1 MDPDLSS
8 NEAPLRLL
16 DRAKRIRRVESAGVF
31 SAVASALG
39 VALAL
44 AWRHP
49 ITAVFALL
57 AVSSLVTVLLRRA
70 QMRRAGAFENASMI
84 ELWERSETRRD
95 AALVLRD
102 LLRELGRTDAASP
115 ALGAA
120 DPLLRALDEELA
132 AELARRAA
140 EERLRAVELSR
151 EADAQAEQRRVDLLE
166 RARAAAAESARA
178 RQKFIER
185 EFSDEAKQAAARVD
199 EALLALEA
207 KMLPR
212 AAEDPDA
219 KAFLD
224 ASSALRAM
232 LMLTPKSVVYEG
244 RAPASSIGDD
254 PARLRQVVT
263 EAQAGAVAGRVFESA
278 TAAASLKEITRWSP
292 FAQAGITPDV
302 LALFDPVIAG
312 AAPVDAGE
320 LAPPPHEPPAP

>member
-8 NEAPLRLL
+8 ADATLRLL
-16 DRAKRIRRVESAGVF
+16 DRAKRVRQVDSACAF

-39 VALAL
+39 VFLVAE
-44 AWRHP
+44 WRHP
-49 ITAVFALL
+49 ITAVFAAL
-57 AVSSLVTVLLRRA
+57 ALSALATALRHRA
-70 QMRRAGAFENASMI
+70 QMRREGVHSSMI
-84 ELWERSETRRD
+84 ERWARAETRRD

-102 LLRELGRTDAASP
+102 LLRELGRTRPTSP
-115 ALGAA
+115 ARGAD
-120 DPLLRALDEELA
+120 DPVILALDEELA
-132 AELARRAA
+132 AELAHRAA
-140 EERLRAVELSR
+140 EARLRAVELSR
-151 EADAQAEQRRVDLLE
+151 EADAQAERRRVELLE
-166 RARAAAAESARA
+166 RARAADAEAARA

-207 KMLPR
+207 KALPR

-219 KAFLD
+219 KAFLE
-224 ASSALRAM
+224 ASCALRAM
-232 LMLTPKSVVYEG
+232 LLLTPKSVVYEG

-263 EAQAGAVAGRVFESA
+263 EAQEGAVAGRVFESA

-302 LALFDPVIAG
+302 LALFDPVLAG
-312 AAPVDAGE
+312 AAPVEADE
-320 LAPPPHEPPAP
+320 LTPPPAR